1 VHNESVRST
10 RLVGV
15 PIVLAGFGGL
25 IEVASVA
32 NDASATP
39 DPAGQLD
46 AVSCTGLSYC
56 LAVGTA
62 VAWWNGQ
69 RWTVVAK
76 PAAPSGTLQEFMNSV
91 SCPQVDNCV
100 VVGTFESRTTRR
112 TLADQWN
119 GHRWTT
125 LGVGST
131 TNAELDSVSCP
142 TISWCIAGGGTYS
155 GGVGGHS
162 KAVAGTWQG
171 TDGAN
176 WTLTP
181 LPPATGSSATALGAP
196 TCASTT
202 VCAARSSGVDF
213 WNGQSWSMVPTG
225 SYDIG
230 DASCQP
236 GDVASQCQF
245 LGLYASAGKYYSDT
259 VQYNGSS
266 WQLVGAASGS
276 TALAAGNPGAYSC
289 APATSCF
296 AVGQQ
301 SSRSR
306 GGPVT
311 FTEYWNGENWDTVA
325 SPSPNP
331 APRRSHY
338 DAFFAVSCVSADNCT
353 AVGRANDD
361 LLAEHWNG
369 TQWQVGRF
377 S

>member
-1 VHNESVRST
+1 
-10 RLVGV
+10 
-15 PIVLAGFGGL
+15 
-25 IEVASVA
+25 
-32 NDASATP
+32 
-39 DPAGQLD
+39 
-46 AVSCTGLSYC
+46 
-56 LAVGTA
+56 
-62 VAWWNGQ
+62 
-69 RWTVVAK
+69 VVAK
-76 PAAPSGTLQEFMNSV
+76 PKAPSGAFQEFMDSV
-91 SCPQVDNCV
+91 SCPQVDDCV
-100 VVGTFESRTTRR
+100 VVGTFESRTAKR

-119 GHRWTT
+119 GHRWTA
-125 LGVGST
+125 LEVGST
-131 TNAELDSVSCP
+131 TNAELESVSCP
-142 TISWCIAGGGTYS
+142 STSWCISGGGSYS
-155 GGVGGHS
+155 GGTGGTS
-162 KAVAGTWQG
+162 TAVAGTWQG
-171 TDGAN
+171 TDGAG

-181 LPPATGSSATALGAP
+181 LPSATGSPATSFDGL

-202 VCAARSSGVDF
+202 VCVARSSGVDL
-213 WNGQSWSMVPTG
+213 WNGQTWSTIPTG

-266 WQLVGAASGS
+266 WQLVGAAGGS
-276 TALAAGNPGAYSC
+276 TALATGNPGAYSC

-311 FTEYWNGENWDTVA
+311 FTEHWNGEIWKTVA

-331 APRRSHY
+331 APRGSHY

-369 TQWQVGRF
+369 SQWQVGHF
-377 S
+377 N